1 MLQVDT
7 VLKECKN
14 LIVLASTTQ
23 TTFLLT
29 RVSKTTHQLSLA
41 LLVVVPAF
49 RATLLAAEL
58 ALLLMCALMLQEPHR
73 NIVLHLRVDVA

>member
-7 VLKECKN
+7 VLKECMN

-23 TTFLLT
+23 ITFLLT
-29 RVSKTTHQLSLA
+29 RVSKTTHQLSQA

-58 ALLLMCALMLQEPHR
+58 ALLLMRAQMPQGPHPNTALAH
-73 NIVLHLRVDVA
+73 VA